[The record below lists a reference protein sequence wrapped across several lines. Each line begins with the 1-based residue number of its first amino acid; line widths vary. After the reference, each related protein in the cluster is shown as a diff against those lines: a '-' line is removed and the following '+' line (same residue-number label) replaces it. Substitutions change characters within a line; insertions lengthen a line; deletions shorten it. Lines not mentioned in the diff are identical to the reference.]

1 MSSSATVAGDARMRV
16 FVGYP
21 VPAQEREE
29 VSNWGETTF
38 AGVRG
43 ARPVPAANLHLTVAF
58 LGSIDAARVSEVAGA
73 VREASAGRRRPRFA
87 SERFRATRSVGMLV
101 LRDLDGGGTEL
112 ALDVQ
117 TRLEALGVYERERRE
132 WLPHVTVMRWKERP
146 TAVRTY
152 VPVMEIVP
160 SEIAV
165 YLSVLRVGGAQY
177 DVLESAALGG

>member
-1 MSSSATVAGDARMRV
+1 VDADARIRV

-21 VPAQEREE
+21 VPARQREE
-29 VSNWGETTF
+29 LARWSEAAF

-43 ARPVPAANLHLTVAF
+43 ARVVAAANLHLTVAF
-58 LGSIDAARVSEVAGA
+58 LGSIEAGRVREVAAALGSEHP
-73 VREASAGRRRPRFA
+73 VQPRFA
-87 SERFRATRSVGMLV
+87 VRRYRAARGVGMLV
-101 LRDLDGGGTEL
+101 LDDVDGVGTTL

-117 TRLEALGVYERERRE
+117 TRLEKLGVYRRE
-132 WLPHVTVMRWKERP
+132 ARPWLPHVTVARWKERP